1 VRGGESSIDPAGD
14 QEGIGKKLPAVAV
27 ADAAAA
33 AATADR
39 IRKLWGI
46 SVFFFF
52 FLFLPRFE
60 RWMRRGGR
68 RRARGDTNRILIY
81 IEGVQL
87 DFSGGEA
94 SMG

>member
-1 VRGGESSIDPAGD
+1 VRGGESSIDPAG
-14 QEGIGKKLPAVAV
+14 AVAV

-68 RRARGDTNRILIY
+68 RKSTWGYESDSDLY
-81 IEGVQL
+81 
-87 DFSGGEA
+87 
-94 SMG
+94 